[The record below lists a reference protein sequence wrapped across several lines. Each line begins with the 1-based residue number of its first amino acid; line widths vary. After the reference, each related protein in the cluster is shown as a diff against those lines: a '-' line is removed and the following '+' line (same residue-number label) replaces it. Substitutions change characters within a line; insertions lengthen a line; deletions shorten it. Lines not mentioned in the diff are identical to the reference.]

1 MSIGRSVVWLS
12 LRCSSG
18 SLIEEDLGKCYCC
31 CSYCCVYSLN
41 FFSFPHPIFSFFI
54 CVTPGHTPLS
64 QSHLLQLY
72 VRLWRAHV
80 YLHYDLTAP
89 SSFCNILYNPFCQD
103 TLIWLLLLI
112 DETSGFQTFCAQGT
126 PKGKPKSQGTLVF
139 ISVQNNLYNT
149 CYHSVNIHF

>member
-1 MSIGRSVVWLS
+1 MSIGRSLVWLS

-41 FFSFPHPIFSFFI
+41 LFSFPPPIFSFFI

-112 DETSGFQTFCAQGT
+112 DWSVVSKLFV
-126 PKGKPKSQGTLVF
+126 PKAHQRASQNLKAHLYSYPCKIASITCVITL
-139 ISVQNNLYNT
+139 
-149 CYHSVNIHF
+149 

>member
-41 FFSFPHPIFSFFI
+41 LFSFPRPIFSFFM

-112 DETSGFQTFCAQGT
+112 D
-126 PKGKPKSQGTLVF
+126 
-139 ISVQNNLYNT
+139 
-149 CYHSVNIHF
+149 